1 MLTEA
6 QREIFSKLIEANWNL
21 NRLYDRV
28 TEKGTY
34 QPIIDAEK
42 EVVALTNEL
51 RESMGKEA
59 FDKFMSIGK
68 EMFS

>member
-1 MLTEA
+1 MLTET
-6 QREIFSKLIEANWNL
+6 QREIFSKLLDANWKK
-21 NRLYDRV
+21 NRLYDRI

-42 EVVALTNEL
+42 EVVDLTNEL
-51 RESMGKEA
+51 KEA
-59 FDKFMSIGK
+59 MGTEAFNNFMTAGK

>member
-1 MLTEA
+1 MLTDT
-6 QREIFSKLIEANWNL
+6 QREIFSKLLDANWKK

-28 TEKGTY
+28 TEKGPY

-42 EVVALTNEL
+42 EVVALTNKLHEA
-51 RESMGKEA
+51 MGAEA
-59 FDKFMSIGK
+59 FNNFMTAGR

>member
-6 QREIFSKLIEANWNL
+6 QREIFSKLLDANWEV

-28 TEKGTY
+28 TEKGRY

-51 RESMGKEA
+51 KEAMGKEA
-59 FDKFMSIGK
+59 FDKFMMAGK
-68 EMFS
+68 KMFS